1 MPCKICAC
9 AYARDAKTRAPATTL
24 DCGDFGSNPAGGQA
38 QSYRRR
44 TATMARSPLDKMM
57 AWERPRG
64 DSQKPF
70 EPGWGDNRSLPQK
83 PRTPIKPQFQD
94 EAQVEPF
101 QFMTRKEMMAQLG
114 IDSIRSGPQSP
125 PRTPAENPNGEHIRQ
140 QAMGSAPFLP
150 SGQRVMAAKSPGK
163 GKGASTARS
172 YIAGKGPSPSPREQR
187 ERAPPSPF
195 NKGGGNVAAAAE
207 VAGGKEKKYGSCN
220 TDRSS
225 SRSKKERPAARS
237 ADDIEKGILPGP
249 SAFGWASQ
257 ANQPPP
263 AITIAAEPISPPK
276 AVVIKHDDTEPLLPS
291 GSTSSS
297 ASFSKRAPAKKDKAN
312 PFASSKG
319 ALPLGG
325 KALAPAT
332 GPIGNPFAAPSRKTT
347 CLSCCARLLCLAV
360 CVASLVFLGAVVVR
374 TGAYSAYML
383 TGSFTV
389 AQGLMLT
396 QGPRVSAD
404 MAQNTYQQA
413 IVLKGAGIDA
423 VQGVLTSGPVQGA
436 LDKSKD
442 ITAGAIDAVQ
452 GMLTS
457 NVVQSALDTGKDSL
471 DGAVRLALDEGW
483 NRTSSIRATLS
494 GTLDAAVQHPTVV
507 AALDHVKGLPA
518 DVMQHPAVDAAVV
531 RVAGAM
537 QHPAVVSALEQK
549 DAFVRSVRD
558 AIAPALQDDSMSV
571 DAKAPP
577 PPPPPPPAPPPPP
590 PPPPSP
596 PPPPPPPPLPPPPPR
611 PPTQPLWRRRNDVDA
626 S

>member
-1 MPCKICAC
+1 
-9 AYARDAKTRAPATTL
+9 
-24 DCGDFGSNPAGGQA
+24 
-38 QSYRRR
+38 
-44 TATMARSPLDKMM
+44 MARSPLDKMM

-114 IDSIRSGPQSP
+114 IDSIRSGPSLGSP
-125 PRTPAENPNGEHIRQ
+125 PRTPADDPYGEHIRQ
-140 QAMGSAPFLP
+140 QAIGSAPFLP

-172 YIAGKGPSPSPREQR
+172 YIAGKGSSPSPRGQR

-195 NKGGGNVAAAAE
+195 NKGGGNVAAAVE

-225 SRSKKERPAARS
+225 SRSKKERPAVRP

-257 ANQPPP
+257 AKQPPP
-263 AITIAAEPISPPK
+263 AITIAAEPTSPPK
-276 AVVIKHDDTEPLLPS
+276 AVVIKADDTEPLLPS

-297 ASFSKRAPAKKDKAN
+297 ASFSKRSPAKKDKAN

-325 KALAPAT
+325 KALASAT

-360 CVASLVFLGAVVVR
+360 CVASFVFLGAVVFQ

-404 MAQNTYQQA
+404 IAQNTYQQA
-413 IVLKGAGIDA
+413 IVLQGSGIDA
-423 VQGVLTSGPVQGA
+423 VQGVLASGPVQNA

-452 GMLTS
+452 GVLTS
-457 NVVQSALDTGKDSL
+457 NAIQSALDTGKEGL

-507 AALDHVKGLPA
+507 AALDHIRGLPA

-531 RVAGAM
+531 QVAGAM

-558 AIAPALQDDSMSV
+558 AIAPALQEDSMSD

-577 PPPPPPPAPPPPP
+577 PPPPPAPP